1 MNLSSS
7 SIGNFLRTRRAQLR
21 PEDFGFIAGAR
32 RRTPG
37 LRREEVA
44 QLCGISPTW
53 LTWIEQGR
61 TRSVSVPTLI
71 AIARGLRLS
80 RAEREYLF
88 GLASKADPAPPK
100 EAAAGLELLQSLV
113 DTVRNPAY
121 ILDRYWDALVWNRAA
136 KQLFPAWL
144 GRAAAS
150 RASHP
155 KHNLLHY
162 VFLNPAATRQVV
174 DWDERVP
181 RLVAEFRADTATQ
194 REDPVR
200 EALVQELLEASAAFA
215 AAWRSEAVRS
225 REGGLRRLR
234 LKGRRVRSY
243 RQITLR
249 VAREPDL
256 KLVVLLDGQS

>member
-1 MNLSSS
+1 MNLPSSP
-7 SIGNFLRTRRAQLR
+7 IGNFLRTRRAQLR
-21 PEDFGFIAGAR
+21 PEDFGFAAGQR

-88 GLASKADPAPPK
+88 GLAAKADPAPPAV
-100 EAAAGLELLQSLV
+100 AAAGHELLQPLV
-113 DTVRNPAY
+113 DAVRAPAY
-121 ILDRYWDALVWNRAA
+121 ILDRYWDALAWNRDAA
-136 KQLFPAWL
+136 QLFPAWL
-144 GRAAAS
+144 GRSVSATP
-150 RASHP
+150 RTSHP
-155 KHNLLHY
+155 KRNLLHY

-174 DWDERVP
+174 DWNERVP
-181 RLVAEFRADTATQ
+181 RLVAEFRADTAAQ

-200 EALVQELLEASAAFA
+200 EALVQELCEASAAFG
-215 AAWRSEAVRS
+215 AAWRSEAVQS

-234 LKGRRVRSY
+234 LKGRQVRSY

-249 VAREPDL
+249 VARERDL
-256 KLVVLLDGQS
+256 KLVVLL